1 LWHHRQVG
9 STEERA
15 RRRRLRDAY
24 KNAERAARAALMP
37 LDERELGDLVV
48 FVDAHVV
55 AEGCDHTRRFTERWA
70 EVRPVSLHR
79 LAEGLEEFGG
89 FCDCEVV
96 MNCGP
101 DEVYG

>member
-1 LWHHRQVG
+1 VV
-9 STEERA
+9 SAEERA

-24 KNAERAARAALMP
+24 KNAERTARAALMP
-37 LDERELGDLVV
+37 LDRRELDDLVT
-48 FVDAHVV
+48 FVDAHVA
-55 AEGCDHTRRFTERWA
+55 AEGCDHTRRFTDRWA
-70 EVRPVSLHR
+70 AEHQVSLHR

-101 DEVYG
+101 DEVHG